1 MHLEKGLHGGAAGPA
16 QRAGHPD
23 RECPACHRTAPASR
37 GAARGSRHASD
48 TASGEASDSS
58 WCFGT
63 MRSAAAR
70 KPASGRS
77 QRSSSV
83 ARASTAGAIP
93 RGDRLPSA
101 GGRPEQM
108 SVRAPASWDL
118 SLTRGVES
126 THPCPPTRPPRGA
139 CVAVTPNL
147 VWIAQVGD
155 CVQVLYD
162 RGRSCA
168 RGGGRGDGSWHATK
182 GTRAPHGRLRVRSGN
197 VHVIVAAIG
206 YRM

>member
-1 MHLEKGLHGGAAGPA
+1 MVTITIYESPGAIRRGTKHAGWVRQTHQDGGECSVLNHSASAWVKIVNTTLVAKRNQTSRVAFKPLMPAWRREAETMHLEKGLHGGAAGPA

-58 WCFGT
+58 WFFGT

-93 RGDRLPSA
+93 RRSA
-101 GGRPEQM
+101 SFR
-108 SVRAPASWDL
+108 R
-118 SLTRGVES
+118 
-126 THPCPPTRPPRGA
+126 
-139 CVAVTPNL
+139 
-147 VWIAQVGD
+147 
-155 CVQVLYD
+155 
-162 RGRSCA
+162 RSA
-168 RGGGRGDGSWHATK
+168 
-182 GTRAPHGRLRVRSGN
+182 
-197 VHVIVAAIG
+197 
-206 YRM
+206 

>member
-83 ARASTAGAIP
+83 ARASTAGDTEAIGFLP
-93 RGDRLPSA
+93 QAVGLSRCQCERQPHGTSLSREAWNRPTPAPPVGHRVAPASLSRRIWSGSRRSAIVCRSSMIAGGTEVGTRPREHGLLMAGSGCGSPRSRDRRGDRLSH
-101 GGRPEQM
+101 
-108 SVRAPASWDL
+108 VR
-118 SLTRGVES
+118 R
-126 THPCPPTRPPRGA
+126 
-139 CVAVTPNL
+139 
-147 VWIAQVGD
+147 
-155 CVQVLYD
+155 
-162 RGRSCA
+162 
-168 RGGGRGDGSWHATK
+168 
-182 GTRAPHGRLRVRSGN
+182 
-197 VHVIVAAIG
+197 
-206 YRM
+206 